1 MNKEETS
8 VQTII
13 SDQQLVLKLA
23 NVALRAYLRIDNVNT
38 NLLFVAYFYLF
49 ENIKFQ
55 CHWLFACDIALIILK
70 ESSHVYRHNLSIISH
85 VVPYERVD
93 SRKTHSVQ

>member
-1 MNKEETS
+1 MNKEKTS

-55 CHWLFACDIALIILK
+55 CH
-70 ESSHVYRHNLSIISH
+70 
-85 VVPYERVD
+85 
-93 SRKTHSVQ
+93 